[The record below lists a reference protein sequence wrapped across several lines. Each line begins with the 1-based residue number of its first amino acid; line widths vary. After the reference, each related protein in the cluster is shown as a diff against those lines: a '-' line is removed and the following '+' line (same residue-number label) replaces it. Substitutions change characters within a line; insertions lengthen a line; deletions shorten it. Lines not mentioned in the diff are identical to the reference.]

1 MTATDLLDH
10 TDHRPYPL
18 PDRPW
23 ALSMHWYDL
32 LFMHWPVPPD
42 VLHDFIPDALSVDTF
57 DGSAWLG
64 VVPFE
69 MSQVRP
75 RGLPSVP
82 WLSRFPELNL
92 RTYVTDASGKAGV
105 WFFSLDAHNPVA
117 VRLARWSF
125 SLPYFDADM
134 TCEADGDAVRYRSRR
149 THRGVPG
156 ARFEGTY
163 QPTGEVMVGE
173 RGGLEP
179 FLTERYCLYS
189 ANHRGDVFRGDIH
202 HRPWPLQPAE
212 IDLAAHEMTEQI
224 GLTLPDTKP
233 LLHFSRK
240 LEVVAWLPQ
249 KIT

>member
-1 MTATDLLDH
+1 MTATDLLEH

-42 VLHDFIPDALSVDTF
+42 ALRDFIPDALSVDTF
-57 DGSAWLG
+57 EGEAWLG
-64 VVPFE
+64 VVPFQ

-92 RTYVTDASGKAGV
+92 RTYVKDADGKAGV

-134 TCEADGDAVRYRSRR
+134 VCEADGDAVRYRSRR

-163 QPTGEVMVGE
+163 QPTGAV
-173 RGGLEP
+173 LEHNEEIEH

-189 ANHRGDVFRGDIH
+189 ANRRGDVFRGDIH
-202 HRPWPLQPAE
+202 HQPWPLQPAE
-212 IDLAAHEMTEQI
+212 IDLTTNAMTEQI
-224 GLTLPDTKP
+224 GVTLPDDEP

-240 LEVVAWLPQ
+240 LEVVAWLPE

>member
-23 ALSMHWYDL
+23 ALSMHWYHL
-32 LFMHWPVPPD
+32 LFMHWPVPPEA
-42 VLHDFIPDALSVDTF
+42 LRDFIPDALSVDTF

-134 TCEADGDAVRYRSRR
+134 TCETDGDAVRYRSRR

-163 QPTGEVMVGE
+163 QPTGEVRVGE

-202 HRPWPLQPAE
+202 HQPWPLQPAA
-212 IDLAAHEMTEQI
+212 IDLAANEMTEQI

>member
-1 MTATDLLDH
+1 MAAHDLLSR

-42 VLHDFIPDALSVDTF
+42 ALRGFIPDALSVDTF
-57 DGSAWLG
+57 GGEAWLG

-75 RGLPSVP
+75 RGVPSVP

-92 RTYVTDASGKAGV
+92 RTYVKDADGKAGV

-156 ARFEGTY
+156 ASFEGTY
-163 QPTGEVMVGE
+163 QPTGAVLDRSEE
-173 RGGLEP
+173 IEH

-189 ANHRGDVFRGDIH
+189 ANRRGDVFRGDIH
-202 HRPWPLQPAE
+202 HEPWPLQSAE
-212 IDLAAHEMTEQI
+212 IDLTTNAMTEQI
-224 GLTLPDTKP
+224 GITLPDDEP
-233 LLHFSRK
+233 LLHFSRQ

-249 KIT
+249 KIA